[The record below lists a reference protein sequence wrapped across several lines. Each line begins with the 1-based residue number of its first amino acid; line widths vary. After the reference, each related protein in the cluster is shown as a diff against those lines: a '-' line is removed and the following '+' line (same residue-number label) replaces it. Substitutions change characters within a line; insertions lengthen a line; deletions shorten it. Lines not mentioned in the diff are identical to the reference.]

1 MNELDLIREFRADV
15 PEPSPA
21 AAGRARQ
28 AWRPRHG
35 RNRRPLPR
43 AIALAGA
50 LAGLGIAVALLLPA
64 QEGGRL
70 GSPPASAAEILKRAA
85 SQVAPARPLRPG
97 ELWYTRMRTRWRSS
111 AGPGIRFVV
120 PAVREDW
127 IGTGG
132 YRAFRTRNTG
142 RARFLGPR
150 DRARWIAAGKPE
162 LVYGKGVG
170 RATHRPKPGSEGA
183 RKPFYDGSRQLSYRE
198 LLDLPREPAALH
210 ARLRAAAAACECGQ
224 SVRHQTFMT
233 AVGLLYA
240 TPIPGDLRAAL
251 LRAAALIP
259 GIERIERIR
268 DVAGRVGTGV
278 TVESDVQR
286 RVLVFDRETYEV
298 LGEGE
303 FPARRGGGAPRLLSG
318 SAIMASGIVDSPNAR
333 P

>member
-1 MNELDLIREFRADV
+1 VAGTVRQAYPWPVPALDREPLAPLRERRGVISSLPRPVPPAD
-15 PEPSPA
+15 SDA
-21 AAGRARQ
+21 AA
-28 AWRPRHG
+28 
-35 RNRRPLPR
+35 
-43 AIALAGA
+43 
-50 LAGLGIAVALLLPA
+50 
-64 QEGGRL
+64 
-70 GSPPASAAEILKRAA
+70 
-85 SQVAPARPLRPG
+85 
-97 ELWYTRMRTRWRSS
+97 M
-111 AGPGIRFVV
+111 
-120 PAVREDW
+120 
-127 IGTGG
+127 
-132 YRAFRTRNTG
+132 
-142 RARFLGPR
+142 
-150 DRARWIAAGKPE
+150 
-162 LVYGKGVG
+162 YGKGVG

-183 RKPFYDGSRQLSYRE
+183 RKPFHDGSRQLSYRE

-210 ARLRAAAAACECGQ
+210 ARLRAAAVACKCGQ

-286 RVLVFDRETYEV
+286 RVLVFDRETYEL

-303 FPARRGGGAPRLLSG
+303 LPARGGGGAPRLLSG
-318 SAIMASGIVDSPNAR
+318 SAIMASGIVDSTNAR